1 MREDPHSF
9 ADLAQARTS
18 NVELDLRVDFTTRML
33 AGEAV
38 LRFAAAAQG
47 RLDLD
52 TRDLAIESVAD
63 LAGTPIAYTLH
74 TPEPILGARLSL
86 RLPSPCLGVRIRY
99 ATSPEATALQW
110 LAPSQTAGQ
119 LHPFLYSQCQ
129 PIHARSLAPL
139 QDTPRARVQVRA
151 AFTVPAMLRARMGA
165 AFLGRGRSSP
175 GLAVDRFELPQPIPP
190 YLIAFAVGDLA
201 ERALSPRTSIW
212 AEPEV
217 LEAAAWEF
225 AETPRMLETA
235 EALFGPYDWDR
246 YDVLVLPKAFP
257 YGGME
262 NPRLTFA
269 TPSVL
274 AGDRSLVSLIAH
286 ELAHAWTGNLV
297 TNASANDFWLN
308 EGFTVFAERRIV
320 EALYGR
326 ERAELASAAGRHEL
340 SVSLRRFRDQPQ
352 LTRLRTDLSGVDPDQ
367 AYSSIPYEKGY
378 LFLRRL
384 EELAGRPAFDRFL
397 RAYLARFRFQ
407 SITTAEFLAALE
419 QELPGLAERA
429 RAVEWIDG
437 PGLPADAP
445 EPASARLSALV
456 SLARAAR
463 RGALPS
469 PDESALLARRPEEL
483 LVFLQQL
490 AESAA
495 PVPTATCE
503 AIETMFSLHERKS
516 LELRTAFLLQA
527 LRVQVPGAAQEAARA
542 VRETGRMKFLRPLY
556 GALARDPSTRALA
569 EETYAQAKPGYHPIA
584 RRVIEGLL
592 ASAAAGDA

>member
-1 MREDPHSF
+1 MREDPHSC

-18 NVELDLRVDFTTRML
+18 NVELDLRVDFSARTL

-47 RLDLD
+47 PLDLD
-52 TRDLAIESVAD
+52 TRDLAIEGIAD
-63 LAGTPIAYTLH
+63 LSGTPIAYTLH
-74 TPEPILGARLSL
+74 APEPILGARLSL
-86 RLPSPCLGVRIRY
+86 RLPAACLGVRIRY
-99 ATSPEATALQW
+99 ATSPNATALQW

-139 QDTPRARVQVRA
+139 QDTPRARVQIRA

-212 AEPEV
+212 AEPKV
-217 LEAAAWEF
+217 LEAAAWEL

-235 EALFGPYDWDR
+235 ETLFGPYDWDR
-246 YDVLVLPKAFP
+246 YDVLVLPPAFP

-274 AGDRSLVSLIAH
+274 AGDRSLVSLVAH

-340 SVSLRRFRDQPQ
+340 SVSLRRFSDRPQ

-367 AYSSIPYEKGY
+367 VYSSIPYEKGY

-384 EELAGRPAFDRFL
+384 EDLSGRAAFDRFL
-397 RAYLARFRFQ
+397 RAYLTRFRFQ
-407 SITTAEFLAALE
+407 SITTAQFLAALE
-419 QELPGLAERA
+419 QELPGLAARA
-429 RAVEWIDG
+429 RAAEWIDG
-437 PGLPADAP
+437 PGIPADAP
-445 EPASARLSALV
+445 EPVSARLSALV
-456 SLARAAR
+456 SLARAAE

-490 AESAA
+490 AESEA
-495 PVPTATCE
+495 PVPAATCAALE
-503 AIETMFSLHERKS
+503 AMFSLRGRKS
-516 LELRTAFLLQA
+516 LELRTAFLLPA
-527 LRVQVPGAAQEAARA
+527 LRAKVPGAAEEAARA
-542 VRETGRMKFLRPLY
+542 VGETGRMKFLRPLY
-556 GALARDPSTRALA
+556 GALARDPATRALA
-569 EETYAQAKPGYHPIA
+569 EETYAQAKPSYHPIA
-584 RRVIEGLL
+584 RGVIEAVL
-592 ASAAAGDA
+592 AAAAAGDA

>member
-1 MREDPHSF
+1 MREDPHSC

-18 NVELDLRVDFTTRML
+18 SVELDLLVDFTTRTL
-33 AGEAV
+33 VGEAV

-47 RLDLD
+47 PLDLD
-52 TRDLAIESVAD
+52 TRDLAIGGVAD
-63 LAGTPIAYTLH
+63 LSGTPIAHTLH
-74 TPEPILGARLSL
+74 APEPILGARLSL
-86 RLPSPCLGVRIRY
+86 RLPAPCRGVRIRY
-99 ATSPEATALQW
+99 STSPEATALQW
-110 LAPSQTAGQ
+110 LPPAQTAGQ

-139 QDTPRARVQVRA
+139 QDTPRARVRTRG

-165 AFLGRGRSSP
+165 PFLGRGRSSP
-175 GLAVDRFELPQPIPP
+175 GLAIDRFELPQPIPP

-212 AEPEV
+212 AEPSV
-217 LEAAAWEF
+217 VEAAAWEF
-225 AETPRMLETA
+225 AETPLMLETA

-246 YDVLVLPKAFP
+246 YDMLVLPKAFP

-340 SVSLRRFRDQPQ
+340 SVSLRRFRDRPE
-352 LTRLRTDLSGVDPDQ
+352 LTRLRTDLFGVDPDQ

-384 EELAGRPAFDRFL
+384 EELAGRAAFDRFL

-407 SITTAEFLAALE
+407 SITTAQFLPALE
-419 QELPGLAERA
+419 QEQPGLAERA
-429 RAVEWIDG
+429 RAAEWIDG

-445 EPASARLSALV
+445 EADSARLSTLV
-456 SLARAAR
+456 SLARAAAP
-463 RGALPS
+463 GALS
-469 PDESALLARRPEEL
+469 
-483 LVFLQQL
+483 
-490 AESAA
+490 
-495 PVPTATCE
+495 
-503 AIETMFSLHERKS
+503 
-516 LELRTAFLLQA
+516 
-527 LRVQVPGAAQEAARA
+527 
-542 VRETGRMKFLRPLY
+542 
-556 GALARDPSTRALA
+556 
-569 EETYAQAKPGYHPIA
+569 
-584 RRVIEGLL
+584 
-592 ASAAAGDA
+592 

>member
-1 MREDPHSF
+1 MREDPHSC

-18 NVELDLRVDFTTRML
+18 SVELDLLVDFTTRTL
-33 AGEAV
+33 VGEAV

-47 RLDLD
+47 PLDLD
-52 TRDLAIESVAD
+52 TRDLAIEGVAD
-63 LAGTPIAYTLH
+63 LSGTPIAHTLH
-74 TPEPILGARLSL
+74 APEPILGARLSL
-86 RLPSPCLGVRIRY
+86 RLPAPCRGVRIRY

-139 QDTPRARVQVRA
+139 QDTPRARVQIRA

-175 GLAVDRFELPQPIPP
+175 GLAIDRFELPQPIPP

-212 AEPEV
+212 AEPSV
-217 LEAAAWEF
+217 VEAAAWEF

-340 SVSLRRFRDQPQ
+340 SVSLRRFRDRPE
-352 LTRLRTDLSGVDPDQ
+352 LTRLRTDLLGVDPDQ

-384 EELAGRPAFDRFL
+384 EELAGRAAFDRFL

-407 SITTAEFLAALE
+407 SITTAQFLAALE

-429 RAVEWIDG
+429 RAAEWIDG

-445 EPASARLSALV
+445 EADSARLSTLV
-456 SLARAAR
+456 SLARAAE

-490 AESAA
+490 AESEA
-495 PVPTATCE
+495 PVPAATCM
-503 AIETMFSLHERKS
+503 ALETMFSLRGRKS

-527 LRVQVPGAAQEAARA
+527 LRAKVPGAAQEAARA

-556 GALARDPSTRALA
+556 SALAGDPATRALA
-569 EETYAQAKPGYHPIA
+569 EEAYAQAKPSYHPIA
-584 RRVIEGLL
+584 RSVIEGVL
-592 ASAAAGDA
+592 AAAGDA

>member
-1 MREDPHSF
+1 MREDPHSC

-18 NVELDLRVDFTTRML
+18 SVELDLLVDFTTRTL
-33 AGEAV
+33 VGEAV

-47 RLDLD
+47 PLDLD
-52 TRDLAIESVAD
+52 TRDLAIGGVAD
-63 LAGTPIAYTLH
+63 LSGTPIAHTLH
-74 TPEPILGARLSL
+74 APEPILGARLSL
-86 RLPSPCLGVRIRY
+86 RLPAPCRGVRIRY
-99 ATSPEATALQW
+99 APPPEATALQW
-110 LAPSQTAGQ
+110 LAPSQTPGQ
-119 LHPFLYSQCQ
+119 LHPSLYSQCQ

-139 QDTPRARVQVRA
+139 QDTPRARVQIRA

-165 AFLGRGRSSP
+165 SSLGRGRSSP
-175 GLAVDRFELPQPIPP
+175 GLAIDRFELPQPIPP

-212 AEPEV
+212 AEPSV
-217 LEAAAWEF
+217 VEAAAWEF

-257 YGGME
+257 YGGLE
-262 NPRLTFA
+262 DPRLTFA

-340 SVSLRRFRDQPQ
+340 SVSLRRFRDRPE
-352 LTRLRTDLSGVDPDQ
+352 LTRLRTDLLGVDPDQ

-384 EELAGRPAFDRFL
+384 EELAGRAAFDRFL

-407 SITTAEFLAALE
+407 SITTAQFLAALE

-429 RAVEWIDG
+429 RAAEWIDG

-445 EPASARLSALV
+445 EADSARLSTLV
-456 SLARAAR
+456 SLARAAE

-490 AESAA
+490 AESEA
-495 PVPTATCE
+495 PVPAATCM
-503 AIETMFSLHERKS
+503 ALETMFSLRGRKS

-527 LRVQVPGAAQEAARA
+527 LRAKVPGAAQEAARA

-556 GALARDPSTRALA
+556 SALAGDPAPRALA
-569 EETYAQAKPGYHPIA
+569 EEAYAQAKPSYHPIA
-584 RRVIEGLL
+584 RSVIEGVL
-592 ASAAAGDA
+592 AAAGDA